1 MAAYPSVSGDSASG
15 HNASEDSARGSVAGD
30 SVTGDSVEAAGR
42 NRMYKPTKAYIYSA
56 LVLLMLASTHAK
68 SQDSVMDSLMLNSFT
83 SDGPALQWYVQ
94 NDNVMGGRSEGGFI
108 ILDSELVFSG
118 TTNTNG
124 GGFSSIRTQRFSK
137 DLSHYTGIRVK
148 VRADGRMYTW
158 SIQTDARW
166 QGRQVSYWA
175 DFETKPDDISEI
187 DIPFSKFAPQFRGLK
202 LEGPTLDTS
211 QITEFALYQYDKTD
225 GPFKLRLISVEAY

>member
-1 MAAYPSVSGDSASG
+1 MMAALF
-15 HNASEDSARGSVAGD
+15 
-30 SVTGDSVEAAGR
+30 SVTGDCAPGHSIEVAGR
-42 NRMYKPTKAYIYSA
+42 NVMYKPTKATVSSA
-56 LVLLMLASTHAK
+56 LVFLMLASTHAK
-68 SQDSVMDSLMLNSFT
+68 SQDSVMDRLMLNSFT

-94 NDNVMGGRSEGGFI
+94 NDNVMGGRSEGGFN

-124 GGFSSIRTQRFSK
+124 GGFSSIHTQRFSK
-137 DLSHYTGIRVK
+137 DLSQYTGIRVK
-148 VRADGRMYTW
+148 VRADGRRYTW

-187 DIPFSKFAPQFRGLK
+187 DIPFSAFAPQFRGFK
-202 LEGPTLDTS
+202 LEGPTLDAS
-211 QITEFALYQYDKTD
+211 KITEFALYQYDKTD